1 MSFIFNLTR
10 REIRSSWRRLLFFFL
25 CIALGVGSVVALRS
39 LIQNLTQAVG
49 TDARALMTADIDIS
63 STNDFTPTEIAKIE
77 EAITNSGIADGRN
90 ETISTTAMARPVD
103 ASNQHVRM
111 VELKGIEP
119 PFPLV
124 GSFELDDGEPFD
136 FSLLENNGAVVAKII
151 LDDLG
156 VKVGDK
162 IRIGESEFQIRA
174 SFDQEPGGT
183 SGFRLGG
190 RVFVEKKA
198 FDDAGITR
206 TASRVRRRIL
216 YRTTDNPTELV
227 KQLRDALKGT
237 TVTVQSYRE
246 TQENLGEQFART
258 ENYLALTGLLILLLG
273 GIGVWNVARAF
284 VEQKRK
290 SVAILKCLGA
300 SGTRIITVYLLQIL
314 TLGLIGSFFG
324 ATLAQV
330 AMWLVKW
337 RLHEDLPEKMTYNVR
352 PSIAL
357 QGILLGVFI
366 SLLFSALPLL
376 QIRNIKPRLLLRDEN
391 NANLRR
397 LDPTKWAFGVLSLI
411 GLLALA
417 IWQAGSVKVGIYF
430 LAGLG
435 VTALVLYLAAAGL
448 TRLLRGVTGLG
459 SFSLGQAVNSL
470 HRPGN
475 QTRIVLLAVG
485 LGAFVVIAV
494 QSLQTNLVR
503 EFDFTRNQRLP
514 SLFFVDV
521 QKSQIDG
528 LVGIIKK
535 RTGEDAETTPTVR
548 ARISYVNGQPFDF
561 ANREVRQQQGQIG
574 REFAV
579 TYRPNLD
586 TNESVI
592 DGEWWPQGS
601 PPARGGVAAASADGV
616 VGATADS
623 LVPQVSVEEDMAE
636 RLKIGAG
643 DSITFDISGRKI
655 TAQVA
660 NVRKLD
666 LRNTRTAFVFVFRPG
681 VLESAPQSFA
691 ATVLSRINATE
702 RQRLQREVIDAF
714 PNVQIFD
721 VADLVSAVQK
731 LVNNFVLAI
740 SFVGSFVMLSGILI
754 LIGSVALTKSQ
765 RIYENAI
772 LKTLGA
778 RRPTLAAILIT
789 EYGLLGLLSSLIGTS
804 FAVLLSWAVSKYIFE
819 IDWEFAPLLAVGGI
833 VITTAIVML
842 VGALASFDVLFR
854 KPLATLRS
862 Q

>member
-1 MSFIFNLTR
+1 MRFIFNLTR

-49 TDARALMTADIDIS
+49 TDARALMTADIEIG
-63 STNDFTPTEIAKIE
+63 STSDFSPTDIAKIE
-77 EAITNSGIADGRN
+77 SVTSAAGIIDGRN
-90 ETISTTAMARPVD
+90 EAITTTAMARPVD
-103 ASNQHVRM
+103 AANPNVRM

-124 GSFELDDGEPFD
+124 GEFILDGSPTPSSATSGAKTAFD
-136 FSLLENNGAVVAKII
+136 FSLLENHGAVVARIV
-151 LDDLG
+151 LEDLG
-156 VKVGDK
+156 IKVGDRV
-162 IRIGESEFQIRA
+162 RIGEGEFTVRA
-174 SFDQEPGGT
+174 TFDQEPGGT
-183 SGFRLGG
+183 GGFRLGG
-190 RVFVEKKA
+190 RVFIEKKA

-227 KQLRDALKGT
+227 KQLRETLKGT
-237 TVTVQSYRE
+237 TIQVQSYRE
-246 TQENLGEQFART
+246 TEERLGEQFERT

-314 TLGLIGSFFG
+314 TLGLAGSLFG
-324 ATLAQV
+324 ILFAQS
-330 AMWLVKW
+330 ALWLVEW
-337 RLHEDLPEKMTYNVR
+337 QLRQDLPERMTYGIR

-357 QGILLGVFI
+357 QGVLLGVVI

-391 NANLRR
+391 NTNLRR
-397 LDPTKWAFGVLSLI
+397 LDFTKWLFGALTLA
-411 GLLALA
+411 GLLGLA
-417 IWQAGSVKVGIYF
+417 IWQAGSAKVGIYF
-430 LAGLG
+430 LGGLAL
-435 VTALVLYLAAAGL
+435 TALVLYGAATLL
-448 TRLLRGVTGLG
+448 TRLLRHIKGIG
-459 SFSLGQAVNSL
+459 SFSLKQAVNSL
-470 HRPGN
+470 YRPGN

-503 EFDFTRNQRLP
+503 EFDFTRNAQLP
-514 SLFFVDV
+514 SLFFVDI
-521 QKSQIDG
+521 QKSQIDA
-528 LVGIIKK
+528 LVDLIQK
-535 RTGEDAETTPTVR
+535 RTGERAESIPTVR
-548 ARISYVNGQPFDF
+548 ARISHVNGQPFDF

-579 TYRPNLD
+579 TYRSNLD
-586 TNESVI
+586 TNESLI
-592 DGEWWPQGS
+592 DGEWWPKDQ
-601 PPARGGVAAASADGV
+601 
-616 VGATADS
+616 VGE
-623 LVPQVSVEEDMAE
+623 VPQVSVEEEMAT
-636 RLKIGAG
+636 RLNITAG
-643 DSITFDISGRKI
+643 DSLTFDISGRKI

-660 NVRKLD
+660 NIRKID

-681 VLESAPQSFA
+681 VLEAAPQSFA
-691 ATVLSRINATE
+691 ATVLSRISATD
-702 RQRLQREVIDAF
+702 RQRLQREILEAY

-721 VADLVSAVQK
+721 VADIVATVQK
-731 LVNNFVLAI
+731 LVNNFVLAV

-754 LIGSVALTKSQ
+754 LIGSIALTKSQ

-778 RRPTLAAILIT
+778 RRPTLAVILVA
-789 EYGLLGLLSSLIGTS
+789 EYGLLGVLSSLIGTF
-804 FAVLLSWAVSKYIFE
+804 FAVILSYAVSKYILE
-819 IDWEFAPLLAVGGI
+819 IDWEFDPVI
-833 VITTAIVML
+833 VIAGVVVTTAIVML

-854 KPLATLRS
+854 KPLGTLRS